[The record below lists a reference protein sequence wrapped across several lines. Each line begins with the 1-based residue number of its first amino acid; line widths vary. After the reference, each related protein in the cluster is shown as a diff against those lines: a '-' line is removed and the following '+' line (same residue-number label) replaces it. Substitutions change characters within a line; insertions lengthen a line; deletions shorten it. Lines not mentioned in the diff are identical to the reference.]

1 VAEPTLAL
9 ADSHTH
15 IDMEKFDGDR
25 GETIARAREAGVA
38 DMLVIAQADSGVGL
52 QDGVEKAEA
61 HSLPASG
68 GLHPHEAKLWSD
80 ALLDQLR
87 GLARE
92 GRIKAIGEAGLDFY
106 YDHSP
111 RDQQARAFRAQI
123 RLAREV
129 GLPVIV
135 HSRDAD
141 SETVAILE
149 EEKAGECGGVIHCF
163 TGGEELAKRALAL
176 GLYLSFSGIMTFPK
190 SAGIQEVARQAP
202 RDRILVETDAPF
214 LAPPPHRGKRNEP
227 LFVVEVA
234 KKLAL
239 VRGESLE
246 EVGGYTLAN
255 YRRLF
260 RVSPANPASVGGT
273 LSASPAAAPR

>member
-1 VAEPTLAL
+1 MTQSSSLVI

-25 GETIARAREAGVA
+25 GETIARAKEAGVV
-38 DMLVIAQADSGVGL
+38 DMLVIAQADSGDGL
-52 QDGVEKAEA
+52 EGGVVKAEA
-61 HSLPASG
+61 HSLPASA
-68 GLHPHEAKLWSD
+68 GLHPHEAPLWND
-80 ALLDQLR
+80 ALLDQMR

-92 GRIKAIGEAGLDFY
+92 GRIKAIGETGLDFF

-111 RDQQARAFRAQI
+111 RERQAETFRAQI

-135 HSRDAD
+135 HSREADA
-141 SETVAILE
+141 ETVAILE

-176 GLYLSFSGIMTFPK
+176 GFYLSFSGIMTFPK

-246 EVGGYTLAN
+246 DVGAYTLAN
-255 YRRLF
+255 FRRLF
-260 RVSPANPASVGGT
+260 RIG
-273 LSASPAAAPR
+273 AP